1 MRHTVGRKAMPI
13 FAVHKRRGPWAPIS
27 NQEDRAMSVLI
38 KLRDNR
44 NLSVAEN
51 QGREY
56 ILKYPKKVMEY
67 TVYDLARASFTSPAT
82 IVRLCKKIDIKGFAR
97 LKVLLAE
104 ETKYFQDMK
113 LNLLDTTTIEKE
125 DTPHAIIEKITNIAV
140 KTIEETRVLVNE
152 KALMDVVRLMEKAVT
167 IDFYGAG
174 ASNMVAMDGQFKF
187 MRIGKNVITY
197 QLYDRQY
204 VQAVNSDASHVGII
218 VSYSGETK
226 EMIKIAGILQK
237 NGTPVVAVTS
247 SGENSLNRIAD
258 YNLFVTA
265 KETVFRSGAMAS
277 RTAQLYIIDLLYALY
292 CSLNYDENIQKIQ
305 QTRISADDVS

>member
-1 MRHTVGRKAMPI
+1 
-13 FAVHKRRGPWAPIS
+13 
-27 NQEDRAMSVLI
+27 MSVLI
-38 KLRDNR
+38 KLRDYR
-44 NLSVAEN
+44 NLSAAEN
-51 QGREY
+51 QVREY
-56 ILKYPKKVMEY
+56 ILKYPKKVLEY
-67 TVYDLARASFTSPAT
+67 TVYELAKESFTSPAT
-82 IVRLCKKIDIKGFAR
+82 VVRLCKKIDIKGFAR

-113 LNLLDTTTIEKE
+113 LNLLDTTTIEKN
-125 DTPHAIIEKITNIAV
+125 DSPHAIIEKITNIAV

-152 KALMDVVRLMEKAVT
+152 KQFMQVARLLQKAV
-167 IDFYGAG
+167 IVDFYGVG
-174 ASNMVAMDGQFKF
+174 ASSPVAIDAQYKF

-218 VSYSGETK
+218 ISYSGETK
-226 EMIKIAGILQK
+226 EMLKIAGILQK

-277 RTAQLYIIDLLYALY
+277 RTAQLYIIDILYALY
-292 CSLNYDENIQKIQ
+292 CSLDYDESIKKIQ
-305 QTRISADDVS
+305 QTRIES

>member
-1 MRHTVGRKAMPI
+1 
-13 FAVHKRRGPWAPIS
+13 
-27 NQEDRAMSVLI
+27 MSVLI
-38 KLRDNR
+38 TLRDYR
-44 NLSVAEN
+44 NLSAAEN
-51 QGREY
+51 QVREY
-56 ILKYPKKVMEY
+56 ILKYPKKVLEY
-67 TVYDLARASFTSPAT
+67 TVYELAKESFTSPAT
-82 IVRLCKKIDIKGFAR
+82 VVRLCKKIDIKGFAR

-113 LNLLDTTTIEKE
+113 LNLLDTTTIEKN
-125 DTPHAIIEKITNIAV
+125 DSPHAIIEKITNIAV

-152 KALMDVVRLMEKAVT
+152 KQFMQVARLLQKAV
-167 IDFYGAG
+167 IVDFYGVG
-174 ASNMVAMDGQFKF
+174 ASSPVAIDAQYKF
-187 MRIGKNVITY
+187 MRIVKNVITY

-218 VSYSGETK
+218 ISYSGETK
-226 EMIKIAGILQK
+226 EMLKIAGILQK

-277 RTAQLYIIDLLYALY
+277 RTAQLYIIDILYALY
-292 CSLNYDENIQKIQ
+292 CSLDYDESIKKIQ
-305 QTRISADDVS
+305 QTRIE

>member
-1 MRHTVGRKAMPI
+1 
-13 FAVHKRRGPWAPIS
+13 
-27 NQEDRAMSVLI
+27 MSVLI
-38 KLRDNR
+38 NLRDYR
-44 NLSVAEN
+44 NLSAAEN
-51 QGREY
+51 QVREY
-56 ILKYPKKVMEY
+56 ILKYPKKVLEY
-67 TVYDLARASFTSPAT
+67 TVYELAKESFTSPAT
-82 IVRLCKKIDIKGFAR
+82 VVRLCKKIDIKGFAR

-113 LNLLDTTTIEKE
+113 LNLLDTTTIEKN
-125 DTPHAIIEKITNIAV
+125 DSPHAIIEKITNIAV
-140 KTIEETRVLVNE
+140 KTIEETRVLANE
-152 KALMDVVRLMEKAVT
+152 KQFMEVARLLQKAVI
-167 IDFYGAG
+167 IDFYGVG
-174 ASNMVAMDGQFKF
+174 ASNPVAIDAQFKF

-218 VSYSGETK
+218 ISYSGETK
-226 EMIKIAGILQK
+226 EMLKIAGILQK

-277 RTAQLYIIDLLYALY
+277 RTAQLYIIDILYALY
-292 CSLNYDENIQKIQ
+292 CSLDYDESIKKIQ
-305 QTRISADDVS
+305 QTRIES

>member
-1 MRHTVGRKAMPI
+1 
-13 FAVHKRRGPWAPIS
+13 
-27 NQEDRAMSVLI
+27 MSVLI
-38 KLRDNR
+38 KLRDYR
-44 NLSVAEN
+44 NLSAAEN
-51 QGREY
+51 QVREY
-56 ILKYPKKVMEY
+56 ILKYPKKVLEY
-67 TVYDLARASFTSPAT
+67 TVYELAKESFTSPAT
-82 IVRLCKKIDIKGFAR
+82 VVRLCKKIDIKGFAR

-113 LNLLDTTTIEKE
+113 LNLLDTTTIEKN
-125 DTPHAIIEKITNIAV
+125 DSPHAIIEKITNIAI

-152 KALMDVVRLMEKAVT
+152 KQFMQVAWLLQKAV
-167 IDFYGAG
+167 IVDFYGVG
-174 ASNMVAMDGQFKF
+174 ASSPVAIDAQYKF

-218 VSYSGETK
+218 ISYSGETK
-226 EMIKIAGILQK
+226 EMLKIAGILQK

-277 RTAQLYIIDLLYALY
+277 RTAQLYIIDILYALY
-292 CSLNYDENIQKIQ
+292 CSLDCDESIKKIQ
-305 QTRISADDVS
+305 QTRIE

>member
-1 MRHTVGRKAMPI
+1 
-13 FAVHKRRGPWAPIS
+13 
-27 NQEDRAMSVLI
+27 MSVLI
-38 KLRDNR
+38 KLRDYR
-44 NLSVAEN
+44 NLSGAEN
-51 QGREY
+51 QVREY
-56 ILKYPKKVMEY
+56 ILKYPKKVLEY
-67 TVYDLARASFTSPAT
+67 TVYELAKESFTSPAT
-82 IVRLCKKIDIKGFAR
+82 VVRLCKKIDIKGFAR

-113 LNLLDTTTIEKE
+113 LNLLDTTTIEKN
-125 DTPHAIIEKITNIAV
+125 DSPHAIIEKITNIAV

-152 KALMDVVRLMEKAVT
+152 KQFMQVARLLQKAV
-167 IDFYGAG
+167 IVDFYGVG
-174 ASNMVAMDGQFKF
+174 ASSPVAIDAQYKF

-218 VSYSGETK
+218 ISYSGETK
-226 EMIKIAGILQK
+226 EMLKIAGILQK
-237 NGTPVVAVTS
+237 NGTPVTS

-277 RTAQLYIIDLLYALY
+277 RTAQLYIIDILYALY
-292 CSLNYDENIQKIQ
+292 CSLDYDESIKKIQ
-305 QTRISADDVS
+305 QTRIES

>member
-1 MRHTVGRKAMPI
+1 
-13 FAVHKRRGPWAPIS
+13 
-27 NQEDRAMSVLI
+27 MSVLI
-38 KLRDNR
+38 KLRDYR
-44 NLSVAEN
+44 NLSAAEN
-51 QGREY
+51 QVREY
-56 ILKYPKKVMEY
+56 ILKYPKKVLEY
-67 TVYDLARASFTSPAT
+67 TVYELAKESFTSPAT
-82 IVRLCKKIDIKGFAR
+82 VVRLCKKIDIKGFAR

-113 LNLLDTTTIEKE
+113 LNLLDTTTIEKN
-125 DTPHAIIEKITNIAV
+125 DSPHAIIEKITNIAI

-152 KALMDVVRLMEKAVT
+152 KQFMQVARLLQKAV
-167 IDFYGAG
+167 IVDFYGVG
-174 ASNMVAMDGQFKF
+174 ASSPVAIDAQYKF

-218 VSYSGETK
+218 ISYSGETK
-226 EMIKIAGILQK
+226 EMLKIAGILQK

-277 RTAQLYIIDLLYALY
+277 RTAQLYIIDILYALY
-292 CSLNYDENIQKIQ
+292 CSLDYDESIKKIQ
-305 QTRISADDVS
+305 QTRIE

>member
-1 MRHTVGRKAMPI
+1 
-13 FAVHKRRGPWAPIS
+13 
-27 NQEDRAMSVLI
+27 MSVLI
-38 KLRDNR
+38 KLRDYR
-44 NLSVAEN
+44 NLSAAEN
-51 QGREY
+51 QVREY
-56 ILKYPKKVMEY
+56 ILKYPKKVLEY
-67 TVYDLARASFTSPAT
+67 TVYELAKESFTSPAT
-82 IVRLCKKIDIKGFAR
+82 VVRLCKKIDIKGFAR

-113 LNLLDTTTIEKE
+113 LNLLDTTTIEKN
-125 DTPHAIIEKITNIAV
+125 DSPHAIIEKITNIAV
-140 KTIEETRVLVNE
+140 KTIEETRVLANE
-152 KALMDVVRLMEKAVT
+152 KQFMEVARLLQKAVI
-167 IDFYGAG
+167 IDFYGVG
-174 ASNMVAMDGQFKF
+174 ASNPVAIDAQFKF

-218 VSYSGETK
+218 ISYSGETK
-226 EMIKIAGILQK
+226 EMLKIAGILQK

-277 RTAQLYIIDLLYALY
+277 RTAQLYIIDILYALY
-292 CSLNYDENIQKIQ
+292 CSLDYDESIKKIQ
-305 QTRISADDVS
+305 QTRIES

>member
-1 MRHTVGRKAMPI
+1 
-13 FAVHKRRGPWAPIS
+13 
-27 NQEDRAMSVLI
+27 MSVLI
-38 KLRDNR
+38 KLRDYR
-44 NLSVAEN
+44 NLSAAEN
-51 QGREY
+51 QVREY
-56 ILKYPKKVMEY
+56 ILKYPKKVLEY
-67 TVYDLARASFTSPAT
+67 TVYELAKESFTSPAT
-82 IVRLCKKIDIKGFAR
+82 VVRLCKKIDIKGFAR

-113 LNLLDTTTIEKE
+113 LNLLDTTTIEKN
-125 DTPHAIIEKITNIAV
+125 DSPHAIIEKITNIAV

-152 KALMDVVRLMEKAVT
+152 KQFMQVARQLQKAV
-167 IDFYGAG
+167 IVDFYGEG
-174 ASNMVAMDGQFKF
+174 ASSPVAIDAQYKF

-218 VSYSGETK
+218 ISYSGETK
-226 EMIKIAGILQK
+226 EMLKIAGILQK

-277 RTAQLYIIDLLYALY
+277 RTAQLYIIDILYALY
-292 CSLNYDENIQKIQ
+292 CSLDYDESIKKIQ
-305 QTRISADDVS
+305 QTRIE

>member
-1 MRHTVGRKAMPI
+1 
-13 FAVHKRRGPWAPIS
+13 
-27 NQEDRAMSVLI
+27 MSVLI
-38 KLRDNR
+38 KLRDYR
-44 NLSVAEN
+44 NLSAAEN
-51 QGREY
+51 QVREY
-56 ILKYPKKVMEY
+56 ILKYPKKVLEY
-67 TVYDLARASFTSPAT
+67 TVYELAKESFTSPAT
-82 IVRLCKKIDIKGFAR
+82 VVRLCKKIDIKGFAR

-113 LNLLDTTTIEKE
+113 LNLLDTTTIEKN
-125 DTPHAIIEKITNIAV
+125 DSPHAIIEKITNIAV

-152 KALMDVVRLMEKAVT
+152 KQFMQVARLLQKAVI
-167 IDFYGAG
+167 IDFYGVG
-174 ASNMVAMDGQFKF
+174 ASNPVAIDAQFKF

-204 VQAVNSDASHVGII
+204 VQAVNSDASHVGLII
-218 VSYSGETK
+218 SYSGETK
-226 EMIKIAGILQK
+226 EMLKLAGILQK

-277 RTAQLYIIDLLYALY
+277 RTAQLYIIDILYALY
-292 CSLNYDENIQKIQ
+292 CSLDYDESIKKIQ
-305 QTRISADDVS
+305 QTRIES

>member
-1 MRHTVGRKAMPI
+1 
-13 FAVHKRRGPWAPIS
+13 
-27 NQEDRAMSVLI
+27 MSVLI
-38 KLRDNR
+38 KLRDYR
-44 NLSVAEN
+44 NLSAAEN
-51 QGREY
+51 QVREY
-56 ILKYPKKVMEY
+56 ILKYPKKVLEY
-67 TVYDLARASFTSPAT
+67 TVYELAKESFTST
-82 IVRLCKKIDIKGFAR
+82 VVRLCKKIDIKGFAR

-113 LNLLDTTTIEKE
+113 LNLLDTTTIEKN
-125 DTPHAIIEKITNIAV
+125 DSPHAIIEKITNIAV

-152 KALMDVVRLMEKAVT
+152 KQFMQVARLLQKAV
-167 IDFYGAG
+167 IVDFYGVG
-174 ASNMVAMDGQFKF
+174 ASSPVAIDAQYKF

-218 VSYSGETK
+218 ISYSGETK
-226 EMIKIAGILQK
+226 EMLKIAGILQK

-277 RTAQLYIIDLLYALY
+277 RTAQLYIIDILYALY
-292 CSLNYDENIQKIQ
+292 CSLDYDESIKKIQ
-305 QTRISADDVS
+305 QTRIE

>member
-1 MRHTVGRKAMPI
+1 
-13 FAVHKRRGPWAPIS
+13 
-27 NQEDRAMSVLI
+27 MSVLI
-38 KLRDNR
+38 KLRDYR
-44 NLSVAEN
+44 NLSAAEN
-51 QGREY
+51 QVREY
-56 ILKYPKKVMEY
+56 ILKYPKKVLEY
-67 TVYDLARASFTSPAT
+67 TVYELAKESFTSPAT
-82 IVRLCKKIDIKGFAR
+82 VVRLCKKIDIKGFAR

-113 LNLLDTTTIEKE
+113 LNLLDTTTIEKN
-125 DTPHAIIEKITNIAV
+125 DSPHAIIEKTTNIAV

-152 KALMDVVRLMEKAVT
+152 KQVMQVARLLQKAV
-167 IDFYGAG
+167 IVDFYGVG
-174 ASNMVAMDGQFKF
+174 ASSPVAIDAQYKF

-218 VSYSGETK
+218 ISYSGETK
-226 EMIKIAGILQK
+226 EMLKIAGILQK

-277 RTAQLYIIDLLYALY
+277 RTAQLYIIDILYALY
-292 CSLNYDENIQKIQ
+292 CSLDYDESIKKIQ
-305 QTRISADDVS
+305 QTRIE

>member
-1 MRHTVGRKAMPI
+1 
-13 FAVHKRRGPWAPIS
+13 
-27 NQEDRAMSVLI
+27 MSVLI
-38 KLRDNR
+38 KLRDYR
-44 NLSVAEN
+44 NLSAAEN
-51 QGREY
+51 QVREY
-56 ILKYPKKVMEY
+56 ILKYPKKVLEY
-67 TVYDLARASFTSPAT
+67 TVYGLAKESFTSPAT
-82 IVRLCKKIDIKGFAR
+82 VVRLCKKIDIKGFAR

-113 LNLLDTTTIEKE
+113 LNLLDTTTIEKN
-125 DTPHAIIEKITNIAV
+125 DSPHAIIEKITNIAV

-152 KALMDVVRLMEKAVT
+152 KQFMQVARLMQKAVI
-167 IDFYGAG
+167 IDFYGVG
-174 ASNMVAMDGQFKF
+174 ASNPVAIDAQFKF

-218 VSYSGETK
+218 ISYSGETK
-226 EMIKIAGILQK
+226 EMLKIAGILQK

-277 RTAQLYIIDLLYALY
+277 RTAQLYIIDILYALY
-292 CSLNYDENIQKIQ
+292 CSLDYDESIKKIQ
-305 QTRISADDVS
+305 QTRIES

>member
-1 MRHTVGRKAMPI
+1 
-13 FAVHKRRGPWAPIS
+13 
-27 NQEDRAMSVLI
+27 MSVLI

-51 QGREY
+51 QVREY

>member
-1 MRHTVGRKAMPI
+1 
-13 FAVHKRRGPWAPIS
+13 
-27 NQEDRAMSVLI
+27 MSVLI
-38 KLRDNR
+38 KLRDYR
-44 NLSVAEN
+44 NLSAAEN
-51 QGREY
+51 QVREY
-56 ILKYPKKVMEY
+56 ILKYPKKVLEY
-67 TVYDLARASFTSPAT
+67 TVYELAKESFTSPAT
-82 IVRLCKKIDIKGFAR
+82 VVRLCKKIDIKGFAR

-104 ETKYFQDMK
+104 ETKDFQDMK
-113 LNLLDTTTIEKE
+113 LNLLDTTTIEKN
-125 DTPHAIIEKITNIAV
+125 DSPHAIIEKITNIAV

-152 KALMDVVRLMEKAVT
+152 KQFMQVARLLQKAV
-167 IDFYGAG
+167 IVDFYGVG
-174 ASNMVAMDGQFKF
+174 ASSPVAIDAQYKF

-218 VSYSGETK
+218 ISYSGETK
-226 EMIKIAGILQK
+226 EMLKIAGILQK

-277 RTAQLYIIDLLYALY
+277 RTAQLYIIDILYALY
-292 CSLNYDENIQKIQ
+292 CSLDYDESIKKIQ
-305 QTRISADDVS
+305 QTRIES

>member
-1 MRHTVGRKAMPI
+1 
-13 FAVHKRRGPWAPIS
+13 
-27 NQEDRAMSVLI
+27 MSVLI
-38 KLRDNR
+38 KLRDTR

-51 QGREY
+51 QVREY
-56 ILKYPKKVMEY
+56 VLKYPRKVLEY
-67 TVYDLARASFTSPAT
+67 TVYDLARESFTSPAT
-82 IVRLCKKIDIKGFAR
+82 IVRLCKKIDIKGFSR

-104 ETKYFQDMK
+104 EIKYFQDMK
-113 LNLLDTTTIEKE
+113 LNLLDTTTIEKD

-152 KALMDVVRLMEKAVT
+152 SVLMEVVRLLEKAVI

-226 EMIKIAGILQK
+226 EMIQIAGILQK

-247 SGENSLNRIAD
+247 SGENSLNQIAD
-258 YNLFVTA
+258 YNLCVTA

-292 CSLNYDENIQKIQ
+292 CSLNYEESIQKIQ
-305 QTRISADDVS
+305 QTRIETTDIS

>member
-1 MRHTVGRKAMPI
+1 
-13 FAVHKRRGPWAPIS
+13 
-27 NQEDRAMSVLI
+27 MSVLI

-51 QGREY
+51 QVREY

-125 DTPHAIIEKITNIAV
+125 DTPHAIIEKITV

>member
-1 MRHTVGRKAMPI
+1 
-13 FAVHKRRGPWAPIS
+13 
-27 NQEDRAMSVLI
+27 MSVLI
-38 KLRDNR
+38 KLRDYR
-44 NLSVAEN
+44 NLSAAEN
-51 QGREY
+51 QVREY
-56 ILKYPKKVMEY
+56 ILKYPKKVLEY
-67 TVYDLARASFTSPAT
+67 TVYELAKESFTSPAT
-82 IVRLCKKIDIKGFAR
+82 VVRLCKKIDIKGFAR

-113 LNLLDTTTIEKE
+113 LNLLATTTIEKN
-125 DTPHAIIEKITNIAV
+125 DSPHAIIEKITNIAV

-152 KALMDVVRLMEKAVT
+152 KQFMQVARLLQKAV
-167 IDFYGAG
+167 IVDFYGVG
-174 ASNMVAMDGQFKF
+174 ASSPVAIDAQYKF

-218 VSYSGETK
+218 ISYSGETK
-226 EMIKIAGILQK
+226 EMLKIAGILQK

-277 RTAQLYIIDLLYALY
+277 RTAQLYIIDILYALY
-292 CSLNYDENIQKIQ
+292 CSLDYDESIKKIQ
-305 QTRISADDVS
+305 QTRIE

>member
-1 MRHTVGRKAMPI
+1 M
-13 FAVHKRRGPWAPIS
+13 
-27 NQEDRAMSVLI
+27 
-38 KLRDNR
+38 
-44 NLSVAEN
+44 
-51 QGREY
+51 
-56 ILKYPKKVMEY
+56 
-67 TVYDLARASFTSPAT
+67 
-82 IVRLCKKIDIKGFAR
+82 VRLCKKIDIKGFAR

-113 LNLLDTTTIEKE
+113 LNLLDTTTIEKN
-125 DTPHAIIEKITNIAV
+125 DSPHAIIEKITNIAV

-152 KALMDVVRLMEKAVT
+152 KQFMQVARLLQKAV
-167 IDFYGAG
+167 IVDFYGVG
-174 ASNMVAMDGQFKF
+174 ASSPVAIDAQYKF

-218 VSYSGETK
+218 ISYSGETK
-226 EMIKIAGILQK
+226 EMLKIAGILQK

-277 RTAQLYIIDLLYALY
+277 RTAQLYIIDILYALY
-292 CSLNYDENIQKIQ
+292 CSLDYDESIKKIQ
-305 QTRISADDVS
+305 QTRIE